1 MGGRSPEPGVTL
13 RFLFSQNEPRVWG
26 RMPLESSLLMWG
38 KGLEETSWQQEGKL
52 DIIAAFLVRD
62 ECGRG
67 RGEQRAGESYAA
79 ALTGPGT
86 RAKAHAANEGWVASG
101 ESWSP

>member
-1 MGGRSPEPGVTL
+1 M
-13 RFLFSQNEPRVWG
+13 
-26 RMPLESSLLMWG
+26 
-38 KGLEETSWQQEGKL
+38 EETSWQQEGKL

-86 RAKAHAANEGWVASG
+86 RPEAHAANEG
-101 ESWSP
+101 